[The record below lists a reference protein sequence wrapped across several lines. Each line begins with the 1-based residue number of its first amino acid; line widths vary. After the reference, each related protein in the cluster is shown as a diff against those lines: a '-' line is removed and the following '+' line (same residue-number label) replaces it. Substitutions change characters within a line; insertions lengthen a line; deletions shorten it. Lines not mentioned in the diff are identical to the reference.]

1 MKFKSITMIL
11 TLFLFIL
18 GISEFIMIFMKI
30 RLPTIMV
37 ILSTILLFIISMS
50 DYIKTKKLRKLA
62 YPLIMIYFF
71 VGMPIIERFIEN
83 KVLSIGFVVLG
94 FIVTIIFVYNDLII
108 NNKAKN
114 LQH

>member
-11 TLFLFIL
+11 TL
-18 GISEFIMIFMKI
+18 
-30 RLPTIMV
+30 
-37 ILSTILLFIISMS
+37 LLFIVSMS

-83 KVLSIGFVVLG
+83 KVLNIGFCVLG